1 MNTLYNYLTKTY
13 KPNEPIFLSN
23 IQITNLSPDNTR
35 QQLKNLTDAG
45 KIKRFDKG
53 IYFLPKQTIFK
64 SGSQLNIEKVL
75 EAKYLKPNG
84 KRLGYLSGLMFC
96 NQLGLTTQIPMLY
109 EIVFNKA
116 TTQRRKIYLGKS
128 EIIIRKPKITITEEN
143 YKILQFLDLIKDI
156 DIYAE
161 INGIQLQNR
170 LRKYMNNEKLTISD
184 IKPYF
189 SYYPDKLYKNLIETG
204 VIYNGYALSA

>member
-35 QQLKNLTDAG
+35 QQLKNLTDTG

-84 KRLGYLSGLMFC
+84 IRLGYLSGLMFC

-109 EIVFNKA
+109 EIVSNKA
-116 TTQRRKIYLGKS
+116 TTQRRKIHLGKS

-161 INGIQLQNR
+161 INRIQLQNR
-170 LRKYMNNEKLTISD
+170 LHKYMNNEKLTISD